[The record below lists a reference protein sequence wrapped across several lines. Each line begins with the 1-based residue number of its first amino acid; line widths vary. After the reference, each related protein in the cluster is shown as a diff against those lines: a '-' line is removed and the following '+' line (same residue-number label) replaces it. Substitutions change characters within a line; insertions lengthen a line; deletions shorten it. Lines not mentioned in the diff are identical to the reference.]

1 MNNFLFVAIPYL
13 ALIVAVFGGLYRY
26 FADRYSYS
34 SVSSQLLEAR
44 LLFWGSV
51 PWHYAII
58 LILLAHLVV
67 ALAPGPARVILGH
80 PNVRTMLELA
90 GMALALFAVF
100 GILILIVRRMPRR
113 GLARASTSPMD
124 WILLGALLLQASSG
138 FAVALFDRW
147 GSMWYLG
154 TAVPWFWSI
163 VTLQPDP
170 STVAMMPPLIQ
181 FHFVLG
187 FLVILL
193 FPFTRLVHLV
203 TVPVSYLWRPY
214 QLVVWNQPPGGGRS
228 GNSPRR

>member
-1 MNNFLFVAIPYL
+1 MNNVLFVAIPYV
-13 ALIVAVFGGLYRY
+13 ALVLAVFGGLYRY
-26 FADRYSYS
+26 FTNRFSYS
-34 SVSSQLLEAR
+34 SVSSQLLENR

-58 LILLAHLVV
+58 AILLAHLLV
-67 ALAPGPARVILGH
+67 ALVPGAARTVLGIPA
-80 PNVRTMLELA
+80 VRTVLELA

-100 GILILIVRRMPRR
+100 GLLTLIVRRLPRR

-124 WILLGALLLQASSG
+124 WILLAVLLLQASSG

-163 VTLQPDP
+163 VTLRPDP
-170 STVAMMPPLIQ
+170 STVAVMPSLVQ
-181 FHFVLG
+181 FHFVTG
-187 FLVILL
+187 FIVILV

-203 TVPVSYLWRPY
+203 TVPIGYLWRPY
-214 QLVVWNQPPGGGRS
+214 QLVVWNQRPGGGRAVN
-228 GNSPRR
+228 GPGR

>member
-1 MNNFLFVAIPYL
+1 
-13 ALIVAVFGGLYRY
+13 
-26 FADRYSYS
+26 
-34 SVSSQLLEAR
+34 VSSQLLETR

-67 ALAPGPARVILGH
+67 ALAPGPARAILGN
-80 PNVRTMLELA
+80 PAARTVLELA
-90 GMALALFAVF
+90 GMALAVFAVF
-100 GILILIVRRMPRR
+100 GILILIVRRIPRR
-113 GLARASTSPMD
+113 GLAGASTSPMD
-124 WILLGALLLQASSG
+124 WVLLAVLLLQASSG

-147 GSMWYLG
+147 GSMWYLS

-163 VTLQPDP
+163 VTLRPDP

-187 FLVILL
+187 FIVILL

-203 TVPVSYLWRPY
+203 TVPIGYLWRPY
-214 QLVVWNQPPGGGRS
+214 QLVVWNQPPRGERAVNGPGR
-228 GNSPRR
+228 